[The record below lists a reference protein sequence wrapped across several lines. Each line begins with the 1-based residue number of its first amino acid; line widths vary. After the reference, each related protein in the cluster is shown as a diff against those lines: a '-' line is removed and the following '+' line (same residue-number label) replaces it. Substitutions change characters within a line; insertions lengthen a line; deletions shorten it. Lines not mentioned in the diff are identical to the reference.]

1 MRSVDLGSRRTLQL
15 RIDMQNLFNYQVW
28 GDPNLD
34 PTSTNFGLITTTRN
48 SQMRFFTFITRL
60 QF

>member
-1 MRSVDLGSRRTLQL
+1 
-15 RIDMQNLFNYQVW
+15 MQNLFNYQVW